1 MEGQRKKPKQKRKET
16 WKGEEQRRGE
26 ENQKINQENNE
37 LQRGW
42 VMKKLPEEMY
52 QQTKILQKET
62 VIDVGVI
69 GVVRKDKKDGPIGTM
84 EW

>member
-1 MEGQRKKPKQKRKET
+1 
-16 WKGEEQRRGE
+16 
-26 ENQKINQENNE
+26 
-37 LQRGW
+37 
-42 VMKKLPEEMY
+42 MKKLPEEMY

-84 EW
+84 E